1 MSTIATNPTQYV
13 VSEASEQHSFNRS
26 LDLHLLPGVFIVTL
40 FVASVPLVM
49 RSGFPPMLA
58 ISIGSFCGLAF
69 QVWHLYHEG
78 KKANGKWS
86 LKGIVLYQEPMPIW
100 QYFALVPLFVIVA
113 FLIDSVTTP
122 LRLALL
128 NSMPWLP
135 EWFEM
140 RDTSLLLSYS
150 KSVLLVTFGVYLVVN
165 GIFAPIIE
173 EMYFRGYLMPRLSRF
188 GRWTPVIE
196 TALFTIYHFWQPY
209 YWITQFLP
217 FLPIV
222 SGVWWKRNIKLGI
235 VTHMA
240 LNLIGGLLTAAL
252 ILGQI

>member
-26 LDLHLLPGVFIVTL
+26 LALHLLPGVFIVTL

-69 QVWHLYHEG
+69 QVWHLVHEG
-78 KKANGKWS
+78 KKANGTWS

-128 NSMPWLP
+128 NSMP
-135 EWFEM
+135 
-140 RDTSLLLSYS
+140 
-150 KSVLLVTFGVYLVVN
+150 
-165 GIFAPIIE
+165 
-173 EMYFRGYLMPRLSRF
+173 
-188 GRWTPVIE
+188 
-196 TALFTIYHFWQPY
+196 
-209 YWITQFLP
+209 
-217 FLPIV
+217 
-222 SGVWWKRNIKLGI
+222 
-235 VTHMA
+235 
-240 LNLIGGLLTAAL
+240 
-252 ILGQI
+252 